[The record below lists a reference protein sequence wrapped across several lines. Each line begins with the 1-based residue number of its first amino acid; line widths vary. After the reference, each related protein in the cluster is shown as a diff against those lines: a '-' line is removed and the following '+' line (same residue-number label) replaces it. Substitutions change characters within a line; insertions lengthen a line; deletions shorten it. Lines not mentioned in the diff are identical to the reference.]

1 MPSSG
6 DTLVAMQKV
15 LDILGADQGSEVRRA
30 LLDLE
35 EAAWSAGYE
44 AAKAGYERIIPS

>member
-1 MPSSG
+1 MPRSA
-6 DTLVAMQKV
+6 DTAVALETA
-15 LDILGADQGSEVRRA
+15 LDALGVKAIGLIFNA

-44 AAKAGYERIIPS
+44 AAKAGYERIIE